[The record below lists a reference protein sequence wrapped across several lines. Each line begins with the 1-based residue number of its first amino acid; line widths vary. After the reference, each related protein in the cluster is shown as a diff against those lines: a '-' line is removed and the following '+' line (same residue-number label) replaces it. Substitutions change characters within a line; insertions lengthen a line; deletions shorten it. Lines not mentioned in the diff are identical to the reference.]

1 MENANAEATEKK
13 VLVLSD
19 NETLAQVIEFSLR
32 NGLKT
37 IQVRSLV
44 MSVPQERQD
53 HDADNAPDLIVVAM
67 SSPSNEP
74 VVALARASL
83 GSYIGRVPILII
95 SDKCFQA
102 DLAVQIAHLDFPFV
116 IGMLN
121 DKVNDIL
128 YHDILAGSGIVSE
141 VEARMA

>member
-1 MENANAEATEKK
+1 MENAITEATEKR

-32 NGLKT
+32 NGLKKLK
-37 IQVRSLV
+37 VRTVV
-44 MSVPQERQD
+44 MPSPQTRQE
-53 HDADNAPDLIVVAM
+53 HDESNDIDLIVVAM

-83 GSYIGRVPILII
+83 GSYIGQVPILII
-95 SDKCFQA
+95 SDKYFQT

-128 YHDILAGSGIVSE
+128 YHDELSPADSVPEI
-141 VEARMA
+141 EACAA